1 MENMVKIIKVRVT
14 TTKKEFLKYVSR
26 PANINHNI

>member
-1 MENMVKIIKVRVT
+1 MRKLMKVRVRT
-14 TTKKEFLKYVSR
+14 SEKEFLKYVSR